1 MVENNTKVI
10 DLKLV
15 LNRIKANKK
24 LFVVLIP
31 IVFLCSC
38 LYIVSV
44 PRYYSTETKLAPE
57 VENSMNT
64 GTLGSIASSF
74 GFDMSQMN
82 STDAITPLL
91 YPELLKDNS
100 FVFKFLPISVT
111 TQDGKIKTNYY
122 EYLTKY
128 NKVSP
133 ISKLFSSKQK
143 QEKLPTKHTNPYD
156 LTVEQDKVFSAIRND
171 IKFAVDSKTGVIT
184 ISVKSQ
190 DPLVCKI
197 LADSVRGILQ
207 QYITSYRT
215 NKARADVEYYKSLVT
230 KAKANY
236 EKARQLYG
244 SFSDSNA
251 DVILESVRLKQNDLE
266 NDMQLKF
273 NTYSQLNQQ
282 LQAAIAK
289 LQEKTPA
296 FTTLK
301 GASVPIK
308 PAGPKRMIFVLSM
321 VFVAFVVGTLW
332 TLRKDIPKL
341 FV

>member
-1 MVENNTKVI
+1 M
-10 DLKLV
+10 
-15 LNRIKANKK
+15 
-24 LFVVLIP
+24 
-31 IVFLCSC
+31 
-38 LYIVSV
+38 
-44 PRYYSTETKLAPE
+44 
-57 VENSMNT
+57 
-64 GTLGSIASSF
+64 
-74 GFDMSQMN
+74 
-82 STDAITPLL
+82 
-91 YPELLKDNS
+91 
-100 FVFKFLPISVT
+100 
-111 TQDGKIKTNYY
+111 
-122 EYLTKY
+122 
-128 NKVSP
+128 
-133 ISKLFSSKQK
+133 
-143 QEKLPTKHTNPYD
+143 
-156 LTVEQDKVFSAIRND
+156 
-171 IKFAVDSKTGVIT
+171 
-184 ISVKSQ
+184 
-190 DPLVCKI
+190 VCKI

-251 DVILESVRLKQNDLE
+251 DVILESVRSKQNDLE

>member
-1 MVENNTKVI
+1 M
-10 DLKLV
+10 
-15 LNRIKANKK
+15 ANKK
-24 LFVVLIP
+24 LFVILIP
-31 IVFLCSC
+31 IVFICSC

-44 PRYYSTETKLAPE
+44 PRYYATETKLAPE
-57 VENSMNT
+57 IENAMSSS
-64 GTLGSIASSF
+64 TLGSIASSF

-82 STDAITPLL
+82 SNDAITPLL

-133 ISKLFSSKQK
+133 ISKLFSFTQK
-143 QEKLPTKHTNPYD
+143 QEEPPTKHTNPYD
-156 LTVEQDKVFSAIRND
+156 LTVEQDKVFTAIRDD

-251 DVILESVRLKQNDLE
+251 DVILESVRSKQNDLE